1 MMIISIQHEG
11 LLPRVLV
18 PPLVRPEFHAPP
30 EERLTISCH
39 AKVVN
44 MKAQFDK
51 VLCILQVL
59 RIRLCI
65 PN

>member
-1 MMIISIQHEG
+1 MILSIQHEG
-11 LLPRVLV
+11 LLPRLLV
-18 PPLVRPEFHAPP
+18 PPLVRPDFHAPP

-44 MKAQFDK
+44 IKAQFYK
-51 VLCILQVL
+51 VLCIWQVL
-59 RIRLCI
+59 RIRHCI